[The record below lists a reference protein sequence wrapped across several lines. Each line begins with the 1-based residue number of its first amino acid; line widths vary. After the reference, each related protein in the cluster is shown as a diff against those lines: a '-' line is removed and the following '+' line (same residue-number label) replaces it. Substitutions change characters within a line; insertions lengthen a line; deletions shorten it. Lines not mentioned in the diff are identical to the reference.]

1 MVMVQ
6 QQQKTFRG
14 LCHPGM
20 SVVGFSFQLAE
31 SMSWLNRIVD
41 QADEWLFLNRAFSY
55 EYHFSK

>member
-41 QADEWLFLNRAFSY
+41 QADEWVVL
-55 EYHFSK
+55 K